1 MPVPREVLD
10 RYTAGMR
17 DIKDRGHQ
25 AIQQGLR
32 SIDYTASYDTIRDN
46 VNAVMDAA
54 CGTAAQ
60 SGATMSAGLYDGLR
74 ERAVGERLGATATS
88 NRKPE
93 ATEASVRAFLEQ
105 LYDGDYDAFERLCMD
120 RLDYETNR
128 AAGECVMEN
137 ARRDPHNVRY
147 ARVPQGRETC
157 EWCLMLASR
166 GPVYH
171 TEESAG
177 AFDHYHAHCDC
188 AVVPFFDTWAL
199 YGEDGHFI
207 GRRADYSIEGYSP
220 DELYQRYLDRM
231 LDTSLPTSQRPG
243 YQPSGGDRTH
253 AAQWGRAYNE
263 GLVTMGSI
271 GEVSHAIRNA
281 ETYQELFDLI
291 QLINRELEYYGASAE
306 VIQAWQSDLIE
317 ARNRLIAEG
326 K

>member
-1 MPVPREVLD
+1 MQVERAWLSRFSSELD
-10 RYTAGMR
+10 EIR
-17 DIKDRGHQ
+17 DRGHE
-25 AIQQGLR
+25 AIHQGLGNVDYSR
-32 SIDYTASYDTIRDN
+32 SPAEVRED
-46 VNAVMDAA
+46 VFAVMNAA
-54 CGTAAQ
+54 CGTAAH
-60 SGATMSAGLYDGLR
+60 SSATVSAGFYDGLR
-74 ERAVGERLGATATS
+74 ERALGNPLGARAYDG
-88 NRKPE
+88 RVDQ
-93 ATEASVRAFLEQ
+93 ATEASVRAFLQKLFE
-105 LYDGDYDAFERLCMD
+105 GDYDAFEELCME

-137 ARRDPHNVRY
+137 AQRDPHNVRY

-166 GPVYH
+166 GPVYYS
-171 TEESAG
+171 EESAG

-188 AVVPFFDTWAL
+188 AVVPFFDSWAL

-207 GRRADYSIEGYSP
+207 GRRADYSIEGYNP

-263 GLVTMGSI
+263 GLVTMGGI
-271 GEVSHAIRNA
+271 GEVSLAIRNA

-306 VIQAWQSDLIE
+306 VIQAWQSDLIA

>member
-10 RYTAGMR
+10 RYTAGLR
-17 DIKDRGHQ
+17 DIKDRGHP

-74 ERAVGERLGATATS
+74 ERAVGERLGATVTS

-105 LYDGDYDAFERLCMD
+105 LYEGDYDAFERLCMD

-128 AAGECVMEN
+128 AAGECVMDN

-147 ARVPQGRETC
+147 ARVPQGKETC
-157 EWCLMLASR
+157 AWCLMLASR
-166 GPVYH
+166 GPVYYS
-171 TEESAG
+171 EESAG

-188 AVVPFFDTWAL
+188 AVVPFFDSWAL

-207 GRRADYSIEGYSP
+207 GRRADYSIEGYNP

-271 GEVSHAIRNA
+271 GEVTLAIRNA

-291 QLINRELEYYGASAE
+291 QLINRELEYYGASRE
-306 VIQAWQSDLIE
+306 VIRLWQEDLIE